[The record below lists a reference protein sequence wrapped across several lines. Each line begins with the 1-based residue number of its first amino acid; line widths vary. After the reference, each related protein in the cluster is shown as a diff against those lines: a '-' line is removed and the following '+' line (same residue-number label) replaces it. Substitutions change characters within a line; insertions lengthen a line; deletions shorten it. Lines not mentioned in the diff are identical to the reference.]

1 MNIAI
6 LTNPRQYPYHISISQ
21 MINATLIKHAHSVYL
36 LDIDSEKYDYQCLAK
51 LNAFEPDVIIT
62 LDLAGF
68 RFRTQSGENALNML
82 FTKNLNILWG
92 NRPEYEPLLNG
103 KISLSMLFYDAS
115 GTDNGLPLLYPN
127 MLYYKVMKPLPV
139 FSAPGSKA
147 SPELSGDSESTT
159 AFLNIWY
166 DFLKEVLLSEA

>member
-6 LTNPRQYPYHISISQ
+6 LTNPKQYPYHISISQ
-21 MINATLIKHAHSVYL
+21 MINTILTEHAHSIYL
-36 LDIDSEKYDYQCLAK
+36 LDINSEKYDYQCLAK

-68 RFRTQSGENALNML
+68 RFRTQSEESALNML

-92 NRPEYEPLLNG
+92 NKPEYQPLLNR

-115 GTDNGLPLLYPN
+115 GTDYGLPLLYPN
-127 MLYYKVMKPLPV
+127 MLYYKAAKPLPV
-139 FSAPGSKA
+139 FSASNGEA
-147 SPELSGDSESTT
+147 SPDISRDPESAA
-159 AFLNIWY
+159 AFLEIWH
-166 DFLKEVLLSEA
+166 DFLKEALLSEA

>member
-6 LTNPRQYPYHISISQ
+6 LTNPKQYSYHVSVSQ
-21 MINATLIKHAHSVYL
+21 MINTILTGHAHSVYL
-36 LDIDSEKYDYQCLAK
+36 LDIDSEKYDHQCLAK

-68 RFRTQSGENALNML
+68 RFRTQSEESALNML

-92 NRPEYEPLLNG
+92 NKPEYELLLNR

-115 GTDNGLPLLYPN
+115 GTDYGLPLLYPN
-127 MLYYKVMKPLPV
+127 MLYYKVMNPLPA
-139 FSAPGSKA
+139 FSASEPET
-147 SPELSGDSESTT
+147 SPDISRDSESAS
-159 AFLNIWY
+159 AFLDIWY
-166 DFLKEVLLSEA
+166 DFLKEALLSEA

>member
-6 LTNPRQYPYHISISQ
+6 LTNPKQYSYHVPISR
-21 MINATLIKHAHSVYL
+21 MINTVLTKRAHSIYL
-36 LDIDSEKYDYQCLAK
+36 LDIDSEKYDHQCLTK

-92 NRPEYEPLLNG
+92 NKPEYEPLLNK

-115 GTDNGLPLLYPN
+115 GTNHSLPLLYPD

-139 FSAPGSKA
+139 FSASEPDA
-147 SPELSGDSESTT
+147 SPDISRDSESAS
-159 AFLNIWY
+159 AFLDIWY